1 MRELWELI
9 SVFLKISIFSF
20 GGGYVMIGYL
30 QHEFVSRGWISA
42 NDFAN
47 IVSISQMTPGPI
59 GINAATFIGF
69 TTEGYIGAL
78 LASVSVVLLP
88 FIMVLLVSVFYDKYK
103 SNKFIQNILKG
114 IRPACVGLI
123 IIVGVGFFE
132 TAAVNGGGILDVVKG
147 GALFDIRA
155 LVLFAASLFVLLRTK
170 ISSIWVMLA
179 SLAIGIFLF

>member
-69 TTEGYIGAL
+69 TTEGYIGAV
-78 LASVSVVLLP
+78 LASVAVALLP

-103 SNKFIQNILKG
+103 SNKFIQNVLKG

-132 TAAVNGGGILDVVKG
+132 TAAMDGGGILDIVKG
-147 GALFDIRA
+147 AAFDIRA
-155 LVLFAASLFVLLRTK
+155 VILFAASLFVLLRTK

-179 SLAIGIFLF
+179 SLAIGIFLL